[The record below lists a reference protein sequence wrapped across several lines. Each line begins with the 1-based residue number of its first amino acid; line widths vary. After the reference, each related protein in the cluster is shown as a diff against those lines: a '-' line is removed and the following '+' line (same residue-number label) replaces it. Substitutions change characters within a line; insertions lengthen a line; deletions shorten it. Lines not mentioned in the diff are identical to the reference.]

1 MYIFGLHFRT
11 KMIIYVSLLTLILS
25 IMVAVNNWSVNRSSI
40 FLSGLLL
47 IISIFGL
54 NQHFLATSRST
65 FWLAIVF
72 NHFAPF
78 WYLSGPLL
86 YLYSRSVVQDEVR
99 IYKTDIFHLL
109 PFLIHLIGVLP
120 YLFSPFEHK
129 LWVAEVLMNDPAKIM
144 TLNVNW
150 LVPVKLNLIAR
161 PAIIILYCLYCF
173 LYFRPVFQ
181 KEYKSAS
188 LAMRHQRQ
196 NFHRWYIAFTGI
208 LLAISINYLIAG
220 FQFINAPAETGNIY
234 NLPVALLSSGLIAS
248 LPVLLL
254 VFPDVTY
261 GLPKKRQ
268 ELTSDEPLESI
279 AQSDAIKLE
288 ENDAPDS
295 YFKDIASR
303 ITTLFEKEEL
313 YLKPELSAD
322 DLAEKLKV
330 PRHHIYYCLNT
341 IIGTKFTT
349 LKAQYRVR
357 HAQKLLFE
365 MDLNRFTIDSIGLQ
379 SGFSSR
385 SSFYATFREITGITP
400 SEFLVQNERNAA
412 STSSAT
418 RND

>member
-1 MYIFGLHFRT
+1 
-11 KMIIYVSLLTLILS
+11 MIIYVSLLTLILS
-25 IMVAVNNWSVNRSSI
+25 ILVTVNNWSVNRSSV

-47 IISIFGL
+47 IISLFGL

-86 YLYSRSVVQDEVR
+86 YLYSRSVIEDDIR
-99 IYKTDIFHLL
+99 FYKTDLFHLL
-109 PFLIHLIGVLP
+109 PFLIHFTGVLP
-120 YLFSPFEHK
+120 YLFTSFEHK

-150 LVPVKLNLIAR
+150 LIPVELNLIAR
-161 PAIIILYCLYCF
+161 PALLILYCLYCL
-173 LYFRPVFQ
+173 LYFKPVFK
-181 KEYKSAS
+181 KEFKSAS
-188 LAMRHQRQ
+188 VAMRQQRQ

-208 LLAISINYLIAG
+208 LLVIGINYLVAG
-220 FQFINAPAETGNIY
+220 LQFINAPAETGNIY

-248 LPVLLL
+248 LPILLL

-268 ELTSDEPLESI
+268 ELTSNEPSESI
-279 AQSDAIKLE
+279 AQTNALKAE

-295 YFKDIASR
+295 YFKNIALR
-303 ITTLFEKEEL
+303 ITTSFENEEL

-357 HAQKLLFE
+357 HAQKLLLE

-400 SEFLVQNERNAA
+400 SEFLVQNDRTVA

-418 RND
+418 